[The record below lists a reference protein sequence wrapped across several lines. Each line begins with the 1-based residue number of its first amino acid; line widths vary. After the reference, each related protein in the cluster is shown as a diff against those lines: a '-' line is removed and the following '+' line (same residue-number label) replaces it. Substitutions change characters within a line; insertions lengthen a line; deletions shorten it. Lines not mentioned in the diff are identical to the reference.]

1 MKSGRIAGLDL
12 ARYLALAGMVLV
24 NFRLAL
30 HPAQPGPAWLE
41 WLFTALE
48 GKASATFV
56 VLAGLGL
63 ALATRSQAPSAARYW
78 TVRRALFLLP
88 IGLLNLLVFPADIIH
103 YYAFYFLLALP
114 WLQSGK
120 RALCLGILGLF
131 GLSSWALLNFD
142 YSAGWDWATL
152 QYAGLWTINGFFRN
166 TFFNGFHPV
175 LPWLTL
181 LLYGMLLA
189 HLPLQHTHAQW
200 TLAAI
205 GASMAGAAFLLARL
219 GQGSAWSWLL
229 GTSPLPPGP
238 GYLLLGMGSA
248 SIVISACLL
257 IARHWP
263 EGAWTWVLPAGRM
276 TLSLYLA
283 HIFMGMGLLEE
294 LGALDGTWSLPE
306 ASLAACAFLAVAT
319 PAAWLWTLWKPQ
331 GPAESLMRRLTA
343 QR

>member
-1 MKSGRIAGLDL
+1 LKSGRIAGLDL

-30 HPAQPGPAWLE
+30 HPVHPGPAWLE
-41 WLFTALE
+41 WLFAALE

-63 ALATRSQAPSAARYW
+63 ALATRAQAPIAARYW
-78 TVRRALFLLP
+78 TTRRALFLLP
-88 IGLLNLLVFPADIIH
+88 IGLLNMLVFPADIIH

-120 RALCLGILGLF
+120 RALCLGILSLA
-131 GLSSWALLNFD
+131 GLSNWALLNFD
-142 YSAGWDWATL
+142 YGAGWDWTTL
-152 QYAGLWTINGFFRN
+152 QYADLWTANGFFRN

-175 LPWLTL
+175 LPWLAL

-189 HLPLQHTHAQW
+189 QLPLQHIRTQW
-200 TLAAI
+200 ALVATGL
-205 GASMAGAAFLLARL
+205 SMVGAAFLLAWL
-219 GQGSAWSWLL
+219 GQDTHWSWLL
-229 GTSPLPPGP
+229 GTGPLPPGP

-248 SIVISACLL
+248 STVISACLL
-257 IARHWP
+257 IERHWP
-263 EGAWTWVLPAGRM
+263 NGPWTWMLPAGRM

-283 HIFMGMGLLEE
+283 HIFIGMGLLEE
-294 LGALDGTWSLPE
+294 VGALNGTWSLQE
-306 ASLAACAFLAVAT
+306 AALAACAFLAAAT
-319 PAAWLWTLWKPQ
+319 PAAWLWALWKPQ
-331 GPAESLMRRLTA
+331 GPVESLMRRLTA